1 MKPDYEKLN
10 KIINMP
16 LSYKQLCQ
24 SLGLEI
30 KYGNSKKAQIKDL
43 SLYCNIQILSN
54 PTKYIV
60 IEIYDQSLLPSKSK
74 FQIPMEILIM
84 QLFKANNYQTLYLT
98 NSRLLEYMKLVNS
111 NYHIIKNPKLRNKLP
126 FETEYLY
133 TGASKSGEILMKW
146 LGRALERMGTY
157 GLLKWRKGYCLVKKN
172 IIGDKEYTSVINV
185 PLNSIL
191 EQNIMECQRQAF
203 IKLNLKYDQVH
214 RWVPIRMK
222 AQYQAQFDREIF
234 RAFDGEFVGAF
245 QANVLTPNIVGIK
258 EILTAYESEQIINQE
273 AQRKI
278 KETSQLN
285 YLTGDERDK
294 LIKEIISR
302 PPSIDYKAM
311 IV

>member
-10 KIINMP
+10 KIINQP

-24 SLGLEI
+24 SLELEI

-60 IEIYDQSLLPSKSK
+60 TEIYGQSLLPSKSK

-111 NYHIIKNPKLRNKLP
+111 NYHIIKNPKLRDKLP
-126 FETEYLY
+126 FETEHLY

-146 LGRALERMGTY
+146 LGRALERMETY
-157 GLLKWRKGYCLVKKN
+157 GLLKWRKGYCLISKN
-172 IIGDKEYTSVINV
+172 IIDSEEYVSVLNV
-185 PLNSIL
+185 PLDSDL
-191 EQNIMECQRQAF
+191 EKDIMECQRQSYL
-203 IKLNLKYDQVH
+203 KLNLKYDEAH
-214 RWVPIRMK
+214 RWVPAGMK
-222 AQYQAQFDREIF
+222 SQYQSQFDKEIQM
-234 RAFDGEFVGAF
+234 AFDGEFDGGF
-245 QANVLTPNIVGIK
+245 QVNVLTPNVKGIK
-258 EILTAYESEQIINQE
+258 EMLAAYESEKMLNQE

-278 KETSQLN
+278 KETKQLN
-285 YLTGDERDK
+285 YLTGYDRDR
-294 LIKEIISR
+294 LIK
-302 PPSIDYKAM
+302 
-311 IV
+311 